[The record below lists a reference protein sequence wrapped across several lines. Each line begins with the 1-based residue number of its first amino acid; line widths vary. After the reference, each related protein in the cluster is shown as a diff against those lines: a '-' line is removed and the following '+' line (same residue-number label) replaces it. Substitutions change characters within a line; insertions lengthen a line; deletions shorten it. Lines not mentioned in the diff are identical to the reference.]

1 MQRRVRNFTLIELLV
16 VIAIIAILAG
26 LLLPALNKA
35 KIKAQS
41 AACISQLKQIGTAQ
55 HLYSADNEDFISP
68 ARIEN
73 SSYASYGAYE
83 AGMCIRWPIAL
94 GSYAPALFLM
104 KHNRGL
110 YEGNDGF
117 FGKRSKPEF
126 YYSVPLCPAYQL
138 GPKPND
144 PIAGNIWTDENIYEI
159 AYGGYGQNIYL
170 SPGLNPWLRMGKVK
184 SPSSVMINCD
194 NSMDLAGR
202 NWRCSRA
209 IFPHGG
215 THNYLTV
222 DGHTGSSNQQH
233 YSRWGNENELAPYYY
248 YPDATRPYNANWKN

>member
-1 MQRRVRNFTLIELLV
+1 MQRRVQNFTLIELLV
-16 VIAIIAILAG
+16 VITIIAILAG
-26 LLLPALNKA
+26 LLLPALNQA
-35 KIKAQS
+35 KVKAQS
-41 AACISQLKQIGTAQ
+41 ASCISQLKQMGAAQ
-55 HLYSADNEDFISP
+55 HLYSADNQDFISP

-73 SSYASYGAYE
+73 SSYASFGAYGE
-83 AGMCIRWPIAL
+83 GLCIRWPIAL

-110 YEGNDGF
+110 YDGNGGF
-117 FGKRSKPEF
+117 FGKRPKPEI

-138 GPKPND
+138 GAKIGGD
-144 PIAGNIWTDENIYEI
+144 PATIWTDENLYEI
-159 AYGGYGQNIYL
+159 GYGGYGQNIYL

-184 SPSSVMINCD
+184 SPSSVMINSD

-202 NWRCSRA
+202 NWRCSLA

-222 DGHTGSSNQQH
+222 DGHVATNNQQH
-233 YSRWGNENELAPYYY
+233 YSRWGNENELAPYFY
-248 YPDATRPYNANWKN
+248 YPDATRPYNGNWKN